1 MPKAM
6 SFNPN
11 SVIYFQGDIG
21 DRVFILKAGRVSLNS
36 RDIETGEE
44 VHDLIQTGEF
54 FGVKSALGKYPR
66 EENAVVLSEAQVVVF
81 SVPEFEQLVSN
92 NTRII
97 MKMLK
102 VFSNQLRRIHGKVSS
117 LLNTGNQTDPEAGL
131 FQIGEYYMRKKDY
144 THGSHA
150 FRRYLEI
157 YPSGAYAD
165 PAREYLKKAEE
176 FLGKYGDGQGPG
188 ASSVGG
194 TSAKSSATRAG
205 KELNDEEKRYYK
217 AVSLQSKEQYKEALE
232 EFQQLAKEAVSEEM
246 QIKSMYEI
254 GRCLFFLNQYNA
266 TVKHFSNLLQKYPRI
281 GEINDILFYIGKS
294 YHEAG
299 ESERARTFYARA
311 LSMGS
316 PSQAITRKVNAELR
330 KLS

>member
-1 MPKAM
+1 MPRAM
-6 SFNPN
+6 SFSAN
-11 SVIYFQGDIG
+11 SVIYFEGDVG
-21 DRVFILKAGRVSLNS
+21 DRVFILKSGRVSLNS
-36 RDIETGEE
+36 KDIETGEE

-54 FGVKSALGKYPR
+54 FGVKSALGKSPR

-117 LLNTGNQTDPEAGL
+117 LLNTGSQTDPEAGL

-144 THGSHA
+144 THAHHA
-150 FRRYLEI
+150 FGRYLEI
-157 YPSGAYAD
+157 YPNGAYVD
-165 PAREYLKKAEE
+165 PARDYLNKAQE
-176 FLGKYGDGQGPG
+176 FLEKYGDGQGPG
-188 ASSVGG
+188 AGSVGG
-194 TSAKSSATRAG
+194 SSTKSTNAREG
-205 KELNDEEKRYYK
+205 KELNIDEKRYYA
-217 AVSLQSKEQYKEALE
+217 AVSLESKEEYRQALE
-232 EFQQLAKEAVSEEM
+232 QFKALAEEANSEEI
-246 QIKSMYEI
+246 QFKSAYEV
-254 GRCLFFLNQYNA
+254 GRCLYFLGEYSG
-266 TVKHFSNLLQKYPRI
+266 TVKHFSALLQKYPRI
-281 GEINDILFYIGKS
+281 AEINDILYYIGRS

-299 ESERARTFYARA
+299 DEARARTFYERA

-316 PSQAITRKVNAELR
+316 PSQSVTRKVNSELR

>member
-1 MPKAM
+1 M

-11 SVIYFQGDIG
+11 SVIYFQGDVG
-21 DRVFILKAGRVSLNS
+21 DRVFILKSGRVSLNS
-36 RDIETGEE
+36 KDIETGEE

-117 LLNTGNQTDPEAGL
+117 LLNTGGQANPEVGL

-144 THGSHA
+144 THASHA

-157 YPSGAYAD
+157 YPRGAYVD
-165 PAREYLKKAEE
+165 PARDDLEKAET
-176 FLGKYGDGQGPG
+176 FLQKYGDGQGPG
-188 ASSVGG
+188 AGAGGGSSV
-194 TSAKSSATRAG
+194 KSSGARQG
-205 KELNDEEKRYYK
+205 KELNDDEKRYYN
-217 AVSLQSKEQYKEALE
+217 AVSLESKEQYKEALE
-232 EFQQLAKEAVSEEM
+232 EFRALARDASSDDIR
-246 QIKSMYEI
+246 IKTMYEI
-254 GRCLFFLNQYNA
+254 GRCLFFLKDYTG
-266 TVKHFSNLLQKYPRI
+266 TVKHFSILLQKYPRI

-299 ESERARTFYARA
+299 DQERARTFYERA
-311 LSMGS
+311 LSMGN
-316 PSQAITRKVNAELR
+316 PSQSVTRKVNSELR

>member
-1 MPKAM
+1 M

-11 SVIYFQGDIG
+11 SVIYFQGDVG
-21 DRVFILKAGRVSLNS
+21 DRVFILKSGRVSLNS
-36 RDIETGEE
+36 KDIETGEE

-117 LLNTGNQTDPEAGL
+117 LLNTGGQTNPEAGL

-144 THGSHA
+144 SHASHA

-157 YPSGAYAD
+157 YPRGAYVE
-165 PAREYLKKAEE
+165 PARDDLEKAET
-176 FLGKYGDGQGPG
+176 FLQKYGDGQGPG
-188 ASSVGG
+188 AGVGSG
-194 TSAKSSATRAG
+194 SSAAGSTGARQG
-205 KELNDEEKRYYK
+205 KELNDDEKRYYN
-217 AVSLQSKEQYKEALE
+217 AVSLESKEQYKEALE
-232 EFQQLAKEAVSEEM
+232 EFRSLARETTAEDLR
-246 QIKSMYEI
+246 IKSMYEI
-254 GRCLFFLNQYNA
+254 GRCLFSLKDYTG
-266 TVKHFSNLLQKYPRI
+266 TVKHYSNLLQKYPRI

-299 ESERARTFYARA
+299 DSERARTFYERA

-316 PSQAITRKVNAELR
+316 PSQSVTRKVNSELR
-330 KLS
+330 RLP